1 LKREGECG
9 YKECTWIGN
18 RMEDSYGVGGMT
30 EYVKVT
36 AAIIERDGRVL
47 IGKRKAGRFAG
58 RWEFPGGKVEP
69 GETPESCLKRELQ
82 EELGIEAR
90 IGPMVLSTEHAYSH
104 MSIELITYRVEV
116 LTGEFCLRDHTE
128 ICWIAPEELGEYDF
142 PEADRA
148 VIEKLMAESRSK
160 G

>member
-1 LKREGECG
+1 MGNSCRVGE
-9 YKECTWIGN
+9 
-18 RMEDSYGVGGMT
+18 MT

-36 AAIIERDGRVL
+36 AAIIEREGRIL

-69 GETPESCLKRELQ
+69 GETSESCLKRELQ

-90 IGPMVLSTEHAYSH
+90 IGPMVLSTEYTYSH
-104 MSIELITYRVEV
+104 MAIELITYRAEV
-116 LTGEFCLRDHTE
+116 LSGDFCLRDHTE
-128 ICWIAPEELGEYDF
+128 ICWVAPEELDGYDF

-148 VIEKLMAESRSK
+148 VIEKLVAERHSK
-160 G
+160 GCGTPESA